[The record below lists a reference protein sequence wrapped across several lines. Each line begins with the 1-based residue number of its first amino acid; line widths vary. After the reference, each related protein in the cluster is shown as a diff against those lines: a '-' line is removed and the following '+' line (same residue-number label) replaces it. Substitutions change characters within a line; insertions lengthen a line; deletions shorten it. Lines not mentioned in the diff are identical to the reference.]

1 MEPKYTITNELVKH
15 LGNIEAAKTLI
26 ENAPLVPLWE
36 RQFRQEAI
44 VRAAHHATHV
54 EGNPLSLK
62 QAQKI
67 VDGREVSAKERDI
80 KEIINYRKVIEYID
94 NVYQDIS
101 KPITEETV
109 LEIHKI
115 LMNGLLPPFE
125 LGKYRTVQVSLRN
138 IKTGEVVLLP
148 PKASD
153 VPKVMQDFLR
163 WLWKASSEGLNPVIK
178 AGIIH
183 YEFVAIHPFTDG
195 DGRTARALS
204 TLSLYKDRYDI
215 KRFFCLDEYFD
226 QDIVS
231 YYVALKSADV
241 SYDLTPWLEYFAAG
255 LSLELEKIKERV
267 VELSR
272 DAKLKKTIGQIALNE
287 RQEKIILFVEN
298 HERITNKDWRRLFP
312 NISDDTLLRDIKFLI
327 KKRILNKKGKTKSS
341 SYELR

>member
-1 MEPKYTITNELVKH
+1 MDPKYTITNELVKH

-67 VDGREVSAKERDI
+67 VDGREVSARERDI

-115 LMNGLLPPFE
+115 LMSDLLPPSE
-125 LGKYRTVQVSLRN
+125 LGKYREAQVSLRN
-138 IKTGEVVLLP
+138 VKTGEVILIP
-148 PKASD
+148 PKASE
-153 VPKVMQDFLR
+153 VPKLMQDFLR
-163 WLWKASSEGLNPVIK
+163 WLWKVSSEGLNPIIK

-183 YEFVAIHPFTDG
+183 YELVAIHPFTDG
-195 DGRTARALS
+195 DGRTARAVS

-241 SYDLTPWLEYFAAG
+241 SGDLTPWLEYFAAG

-287 RQEKIILFVEN
+287 RQEKIVLFVEN
-298 HERITNKDWRRLFP
+298 HGRITNKDWRRLFP

-327 KKRILNKKGKTKSS
+327 KKRILKKKGKTKSAY
-341 SYELR
+341 YELR